1 MVTCLVLFFCS
12 GILLKRDFHNSCIGI
27 SLYPLQTFLQK
38 KYWEGAVKK
47 KHSYPLQVNTVHKK
61 MIFKMLQLYCQKK
74 NASIVILIVI
84 EL

>member
-1 MVTCLVLFFCS
+1 MKKNKIEQVLQFCFQEQLWLYWHFS
-12 GILLKRDFHNSCIGI
+12 LSFANIL
-27 SLYPLQTFLQK
+27 TK
-38 KYWEGAVKK
+38 KILGRCRKKK